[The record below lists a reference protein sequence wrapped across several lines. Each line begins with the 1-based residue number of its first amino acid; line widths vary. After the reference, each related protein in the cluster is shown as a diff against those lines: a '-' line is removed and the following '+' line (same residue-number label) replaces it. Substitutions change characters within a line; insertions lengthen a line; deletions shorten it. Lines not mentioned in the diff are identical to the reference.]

1 MGVSGVGNSN
11 SGGSSNLGFGGGDN
25 EDLKAERRAI
35 QRESLKEGNE
45 SFKLSEKK
53 KILKQ
58 FDNPLR
64 PLPPGRGRSLTVW
77 LRDFICVQKRYRR
90 FHQLMKSA

>member
-1 MGVSGVGNSN
+1 MGVSGVGN

-53 KILKQ
+53 KNIEAI
-58 FDNPLR
+58 R
-64 PLPPGRGRSLTVW
+64 
-77 LRDFICVQKRYRR
+77 
-90 FHQLMKSA
+90 

>member
-11 SGGSSNLGFGGGDN
+11 SGGSSNFGFGDGDN
-25 EDLKAERRAI
+25 ADLKAQRRAI

-53 KILKQ
+53 KNIEAI
-58 FDNPLR
+58 R
-64 PLPPGRGRSLTVW
+64 
-77 LRDFICVQKRYRR
+77 
-90 FHQLMKSA
+90 